1 MKIFISQPM
10 KDKSREDILAERK
23 RIEEMF
29 KGNEFIDSYIEDIPE
44 MTGSTRIWCLG
55 ESIKRMKDA
64 ELLIAS
70 NKSYRNPGC
79 HIEEMVAS
87 MYGIPICTIPMYPD
101 EEVNMSE
108 AVCEAVHER

>member
-10 KDKSREDILAERK
+10 RGKSREDILTERK

-29 KGNEFIDSYIEDIPE
+29 KGNEFIDTYIDDVPE
-44 MTGSTRIWCLG
+44 MTGETRIWCLG

-64 ELLIAS
+64 DLVVAPRD
-70 NKSYRNPGC
+70 SYGYAGC
-79 HIEEMVAS
+79 HIEAAVAEM
-87 MYGIPICTIPMYPD
+87 YDIPTCRIHMYPY

-108 AVCEAVHER
+108 AVCEAVR